1 MMTKEQRA
9 AHHRKIE
16 TVTHALIQAALR
28 ESSDETTHP
37 SCGITDDEVRSI
49 AAAALGDAAMHLL
62 ASLHVGE
69 TAAHKYIA
77 FLHRKYNDHAAVA
90 ERLDLNP
97 RRQYQ
102 GGKQSGHA

>member
-1 MMTKEQRA
+1 MMTNEQRA

-62 ASLHVGE
+62 ASLHVGPQV
-69 TAAHKYIA
+69 
-77 FLHRKYNDHAAVA
+77 HRVFTSQIQ
-90 ERLDLNP
+90 RP
-97 RRQYQ
+97 R
-102 GGKQSGHA
+102 GGR